1 MPTLSQLF
9 CYAIL
14 SVARSHLGKHLAV
27 PSTRLTDSSC
37 VCSLFITSWLV
48 TLSHRRDPETFLYA
62 ELQSLLIIFSIF
74 KVNSSLGMSENPK
87 PFIIVWWRSYGPPYM
102 RSEIALVLF
111 AGLKMKIQL
120 QTAIIGIQVQL
131 VFYLKSSQND

>member
-27 PSTRLTDSSC
+27 LSACLTVSSC

-48 TLSHRRDPETFLYA
+48 SLSHRGDPEAVLYA
-62 ELQSLLIIFSIF
+62 ELQSLL
-74 KVNSSLGMSENPK
+74 VSS
-87 PFIIVWWRSYGPPYM
+87 
-102 RSEIALVLF
+102 
-111 AGLKMKIQL
+111 
-120 QTAIIGIQVQL
+120 
-131 VFYLKSSQND
+131 KSTPA